1 MHFLQIFW
9 RITLKGTVL
18 YDVRRKLDGL
28 YDATDGVAVLTVDNP
43 PVNPLSDGVRT
54 GLYDALVKAEEDPT
68 VIGVVL
74 TGNGRAFIAGADIS
88 EFGGNVEGVSLNEV
102 FHKLEYC
109 SKPVVAALNGI
120 ALGGGLETALCC
132 NYRLADKNAFV
143 GLPEVNLGLLP
154 GGGGTQRL
162 PRLTGASEALKM
174 MLSGSHVPAKKAL
187 DIGIIDKIVENV
199 VEDSIRFII
208 HLVDM
213 CERMDMKFSEMD
225 HPKVRDK
232 NEKMLEARGDDKVLL
247 EAQAMAAKGRKGQFA
262 PGQIIKCVES
272 AINLDDFDEGLKK
285 EGEYF
290 LECLLHPQREAMIH
304 IFFGERAAS
313 KISDVP
319 KDTKVKDIKKA
330 GIIGSGTMG
339 GGIAMCF
346 ANAGIPVHIIDQDQD
361 NLTRGVSVI
370 EKNYDFMVGRG
381 KLTPEQKDIVF
392 GLVTSSLDYKDVSDC
407 DIVIEAVY
415 ENLDLKHEIF
425 KSLDEHVK
433 EGAILASNTSGLDI
447 DSIAAV
453 TKRPDMVV
461 GTHFFSPANIM
472 RLLEVVR
479 GADTSNETLA
489 TIMAVGKKLKKAAVV
504 ALNAP
509 GFIGN
514 RMLFGYTAQANMLL
528 LEGALPHQ
536 IDQAMESFGLNMGPF
551 RMMDL
556 VGLDLGW
563 RARKLGGKESPLHAK
578 IGDELCEQN
587 RFGQKN
593 GAGYYNYTEGS
604 RAPNAA
610 PENESTYEKISSENG
625 FIRRDISDEE
635 IVDRCILA
643 LINEGADILSEGVA
657 QRAADIDVVYI
668 NGYGFPVWRGGP
680 MHHANTMGLDVVIE
694 KLEKYRE
701 ITGNDV
707 YKPSEML
714 VNLAKNGEKFG
725 DAPQKEDRKEKLG
738 FEMSSVANNF

>member
-1 MHFLQIFW
+1 M
-9 RITLKGTVL
+9 KGTVL
-18 YDVRRKLDGL
+18 YDVKDGI
-28 YDATDGVAVLTVDNP
+28 AILTVDNP

-54 GLYDALVKAEEDPT
+54 GLFESLVKAEEDSS

-88 EFGGNVEGVSLNEV
+88 EFGGNVEGISLNEV
-102 FHKLEYC
+102 FNKLEYC
-109 SKPVVAALNGI
+109 SKPVVAAINGI

-132 NYRLADKNAFV
+132 NYRIADKNAFV

-162 PRLTGASEALKM
+162 PRLVGPSEALKM
-174 MLSGSHVPAKKAL
+174 MLSGGHVPAKKAL
-187 DIGIIDKIVENV
+187 HMGIVDKMSENV
-199 VEDSIRFII
+199 VEDSMAFI
-208 HLVDM
+208 
-213 CERMDMKFSEMD
+213 KEMAD
-225 HPKVRDK
+225 SVENHPKVREK
-232 NEKMLEARGDDKVLL
+232 NEKMIEARGDDKVLV
-247 EAQAMAAKGRKGQFA
+247 EAQALAAKTRKGQFA

-304 IFFGERAAS
+304 MFFGERAAS
-313 KISDVP
+313 KIADVP
-319 KDTKVKDIKKA
+319 KDTKVMDIKKA

-361 NLTRGVSVI
+361 NLSRGISVI

-381 KLTPEQKDIVF
+381 KLTQEQKDLVF
-392 GLVTSSLDYKDVSDC
+392 GLVSSSLDYRDVSDC

-415 ENLDLKHEIF
+415 ENLELKHEIF

-433 EGAILASNTSGLDI
+433 EDAILASNTSGLDI
-447 DSIAAV
+447 DSIASV
-453 TKRPDMVV
+453 TKRPEKVV

-479 GADTSNETLA
+479 GDKTSNETLA
-489 TIMAVGKKLKKAAVV
+489 TIMAIGKKLKKAAVV
-504 ALNAP
+504 SLNAP

-536 IDQAMESFGLNMGPF
+536 IDQALESFGLNMGPF

-587 RFGQKN
+587 RYGQKN
-593 GAGYYNYTEGS
+593 GAGYYNYSEGS
-604 RAPNAA
+604 RAPNPA
-610 PENESTYEKISSENG
+610 PENEPTYEKISEENG
-625 FIRRDISDEE
+625 FTRRDIADEE

-668 NGYGFPVWRGGP
+668 NGYGFPIWRGGP
-680 MHHANTMGLDVVIE
+680 MHHANAMGLDVVIE
-694 KLEKYRE
+694 KLNKYRE
-701 ITGNDV
+701 LTGNDV
-707 YKPSEML
+707 YKPSGML
-714 VNLAKNGEKFG
+714 LKLAENGEKLG
-725 DAPQKEDRKEKLG
+725 QAPQKADRNDKLD

>member
-1 MHFLQIFW
+1 ME
-9 RITLKGTVL
+9 GTVL
-18 YDVRRKLDGL
+18 YEIKENI
-28 YDATDGVAVLTVDNP
+28 AILTVDNP
-43 PVNPLSDGVRT
+43 PVNPLSDGIRT
-54 GLYDALVKAEEDPT
+54 GVYENIIKAQEDDS

-88 EFGGNVEGVSLNEV
+88 EFGSQIEGKTLNEM
-102 FHKLEYC
+102 FEKLEFC
-109 SKPVVAALNGI
+109 TKPVVAAINGL

-132 NYRLADKNAFV
+132 NYRIADSKAIV

-162 PRLTGASEALKM
+162 PRLTGPAEALKM
-174 MLSGSHVPAKKAL
+174 MLSGMHISAKKAL
-187 DIGIIDKIVENV
+187 DMGIIDKISENV
-199 VEDSIRFII
+199 VDDSIEFIKEVSKNTE
-208 HLVDM
+208 H
-213 CERMDMKFSEMD
+213 
-225 HPKVRDK
+225 HPKVRNF
-232 NEKMLEARGDDKVLL
+232 NEKVIDARGNDNILL
-247 EAQAMAAKGRKGQFA
+247 EAQAMAAKTRKGQFA

-272 AINLDDFDEGLKK
+272 AINIDDFDEGLKK

-290 LECLLHPQREAMIH
+290 LECLMHPQREAMIH

-313 KISDVP
+313 KISDLP
-319 KDTKVKDIKKA
+319 KETKIMDIKKA

-339 GGIAMCF
+339 GGISMCF
-346 ANAGIPVHIIDQDQD
+346 ANAGIPVHIIDQDEE
-361 NLTRGVSVI
+361 NIKRGLSVI
-370 EKNYDFMVGRG
+370 EKNYDFMVNRG
-381 KLTPEQKDIVF
+381 KLTAEQKDKVF
-392 GLVTSSLDYKDVSDC
+392 GLISSSLDYKDLSDC

-415 ENLDLKHEIF
+415 ENLELKHKIF

-447 DSIAAV
+447 DSIASV
-453 TKRPDMVV
+453 TKRPELVV

-479 GADTSNETLA
+479 GAQTSDETLA
-489 TIMAVGKKLKKAAVV
+489 TVMAIGKKLKKAAVV
-504 ALNAP
+504 SLNAP

-514 RMLFGYTAQANMLL
+514 RMLFRYTAQANMLL

-536 IDQAMESFGLNMGPF
+536 IDQALESFGLNMGPF

-578 IGDELCEQN
+578 IGDELCEQD
-587 RFGQKN
+587 RYGQKSS
-593 GAGYYNYTEGS
+593 AGYYNYSEGS
-604 RAPNAA
+604 RAPNPA
-610 PENESTYEKISSENG
+610 PENEAIYEKISSENG
-625 FIRRDISDEE
+625 FTRREISDEE
-635 IVDRCILA
+635 IIDRCTLA

-668 NGYGFPVWRGGP
+668 NGYGFPIWRGGP
-680 MHHANTMGLDVVIE
+680 MHHANAIGLDKVLE
-694 KLEKYRE
+694 KLNKYKE
-701 ITGNDV
+701 ITGNDA
-707 YKPSEML
+707 YNPSEL
-714 VNLAKNGEKFG
+714 LIKLAKNGEKLG
-725 DAPQKEDRKEKLG
+725 EAPKKEDRKEKLD

>member
-1 MHFLQIFW
+1 
-9 RITLKGTVL
+9 LKGTVL
-18 YDVRRKLDGL
+18 YEVKGDV
-28 YDATDGVAVLTVDNP
+28 AILTVDNP
-43 PVNPLSDGVRT
+43 PVNPLSDGVRN
-54 GLYDALVKAEEDPT
+54 GLYESLVKAEDDSN
-68 VIGVVL
+68 VKGIVL
-74 TGNGRAFIAGADIS
+74 TGKGRAFIAGADIS
-88 EFGGNVEGVSLNEV
+88 EFGGNVEGKSLNEV
-102 FHKLEYC
+102 FRKLEFC
-109 SKPVVAALNGI
+109 EKPVVAAINGI

-132 NYRLADKNAFV
+132 NYRIADVNAFV

-162 PRLTGASEALKM
+162 PRLTGPGEALKI

-187 DIGIIDKIVENV
+187 NMGIVDQISENI
-199 VEDSIRFII
+199 VEDSIEFVKNIATETSI
-208 HLVDM
+208 
-213 CERMDMKFSEMD
+213 

-232 NEKMLEARGDDKVLL
+232 NEKMLEARGNDNVMV

-262 PGQIIKCVES
+262 PGQIIKCVEA

-290 LECLLHPQREAMIH
+290 LECLMHPQREAMIH

-319 KDTKVKDIKKA
+319 KDTQIMDIKKA

-346 ANAGIPVHIIDQDQD
+346 ANAGIPVHIIDQDEE
-361 NLTRGVSVI
+361 NLKRGISVI
-370 EKNYDFMVGRG
+370 EKNYDFMVNKGR
-381 KLTPEQKDIVF
+381 LTSDQKDSIF
-392 GLVTSSLDYKDVSDC
+392 GLVTSSLDYSDVSDC

-415 ENLDLKHEIF
+415 ENLELKHEIF
-425 KSLDEHVK
+425 KALDQHVK
-433 EGAILASNTSGLDI
+433 PEAILASNTSGLDI
-447 DSIAAV
+447 DSIASV
-453 TKRPDMVV
+453 TSRPDKIV

-479 GADTSNETLA
+479 GDQTSNETLA
-489 TIMAVGKKLKKAAVV
+489 TIMSIGKKLKKAAVV
-504 ALNAP
+504 SLNAP

-536 IDQAMESFGLNMGPF
+536 IDQALESFGLNMGPF

-563 RARKLGGKESPLHAK
+563 RARKLSGKESPLHAK

-587 RFGQKN
+587 RYGQKT
-593 GAGYYNYTEGS
+593 GAGYYNYSEGS
-604 RAPNAA
+604 RAPNPA
-610 PENESTYEKISSENG
+610 PENEATYEKISSENG
-625 FIRRDISDEE
+625 FTRREISDEE

-668 NGYGFPVWRGGP
+668 NGYGFPIWRGGP
-680 MHHANTMGLDVVIE
+680 MHHANALGLDVVIE
-694 KLEKYRE
+694 KLEKYKE
-701 ITGNDV
+701 ITGSDV
-707 YKPSEML
+707 YKPSDML
-714 VNLAKNGEKFG
+714 VKLAKEGLKLGE
-725 DAPQKEDRKEKLG
+725 APSKEERKEKLG

>member
-1 MHFLQIFW
+1 M
-9 RITLKGTVL
+9 KGTVL
-18 YDVRRKLDGL
+18 YDIKDGI
-28 YDATDGVAVLTVDNP
+28 AVLTVDNP
-43 PVNPLSDGVRT
+43 PVNPLSDGVRA
-54 GLYDALVKAEEDPT
+54 GLYDCLVRAEDDSS

-74 TGNGRAFIAGADIS
+74 TGKGRAFIGGADIS
-88 EFGGNVEGVSLNEV
+88 EFGGNGEGITLNEV
-102 FHKLEYC
+102 FDKLESC
-109 SKPVVAALNGI
+109 SKPVVAAINGF

-132 NYRLADKNAFV
+132 NYRIVAENAFV

-162 PRLTGASEALKM
+162 PRLTGPGEALKM
-174 MLSGSHVPAKKAL
+174 MLTGAHVPAKKAL
-187 DIGIIDKIVENV
+187 NIGIVDEISENV
-199 VEDSIRFII
+199 VEDSISFIK
-208 HLVDM
+208 
-213 CERMDMKFSEMD
+213 EKAESTKN
-225 HPKVRDK
+225 HPKVRDM
-232 NEKMLEARGDDKVLL
+232 NEKVIEARGDEKVLL

-313 KISDVP
+313 KIADVP
-319 KDTKVKDIKKA
+319 KDTKTKDIKKA

-346 ANAGIPVHIIDQDQD
+346 ANAGIPVHIIDQDED
-361 NLTRGVSVI
+361 NLKRGISVI

-381 KLTPEQKDIVF
+381 KLTAEQKDMVF
-392 GLVTSSLDYKDVSDC
+392 GLVTSSLDYKDLSDC

-415 ENLDLKHEIF
+415 ENLELKHEIF

-433 EGAILASNTSGLDI
+433 DDAILASNTSGLDI
-447 DSIAAV
+447 DSIASV
-453 TKRPDMVV
+453 TKRPELVV

-479 GADTSNETLA
+479 GEQTSNETLA
-489 TIMAVGKKLKKAAVV
+489 TIMAIGKKLKKAAVV
-504 ALNAP
+504 SLNAP

-514 RMLFGYTAQANMLL
+514 RMLFRYTAQANMLL

-536 IDQAMESFGLNMGPF
+536 VDQALESFGLNMGPF

-587 RFGQKN
+587 RFGQKSS
-593 GAGYYNYTEGS
+593 AGYYNYSEGS
-604 RAPNAA
+604 RAPNPA
-610 PENESTYEKISSENG
+610 PENEATYEKISSENG
-625 FIRRDISDEE
+625 FTRRDISDEE

-668 NGYGFPVWRGGP
+668 NGYGFPIWRGGP
-680 MHHANTMGLDVVIE
+680 MHHANAMGLDVVIE
-694 KLEKYRE
+694 KLEKYKE
-701 ITGNDV
+701 ITGNDA
-707 YKPSEML
+707 YQPSDML
-714 VNLAKNGEKFG
+714 INLAKNGQKLAE
-725 DAPQKEDRKEKLG
+725 APQKDERKDKLG

>member
-1 MHFLQIFW
+1 M
-9 RITLKGTVL
+9 KGTVL
-18 YDVRRKLDGL
+18 YEIIDN
-28 YDATDGVAVLTVDNP
+28 VAVLTVDNP

-54 GLYDALVKAEEDPT
+54 GLHDSLLKAESDES
-68 VIGVVL
+68 VVGVVV
-74 TGNGRAFIAGADIS
+74 TGKGRAFIAGADIS

-102 FHKLEYC
+102 FSKLEHC
-109 SKPVVAALNGI
+109 SKPVVAAINGI

-132 NYRLADKNAFV
+132 NYRIASNTAFV

-162 PRLTGASEALKM
+162 PRLAGPSEALKM

-187 DIGIIDKIVENV
+187 DMGIIDDISDNV
-199 VEDSIRFII
+199 VKDSI
-208 HLVDM
+208 
-213 CERMDMKFSEMD
+213 KFVIEKSKTTEN
-225 HPKVRDK
+225 HPKVRDF
-232 NEKMLEARGDDKVLL
+232 NDKMIEARGNDKVLL

-262 PGQIIKCVES
+262 PGQIIKCVEA

-285 EGEYF
+285 EGELF

-319 KDTKVKDIKKA
+319 KDTPVKEIKKA

-346 ANAGIPVHIIDQDQD
+346 ANAGIPVHVIDQDEE
-361 NLTRGVSVI
+361 NLKRGISVI
-370 EKNYDFMVGRG
+370 EKNYEFMVKKGR
-381 KLTPEQKDIVF
+381 LTPDQKDNVF
-392 GLVTSSLDYKDVSDC
+392 GLVSSGLDYEGVADC

-415 ENLDLKHEIF
+415 ENLELKHEIF
-425 KSLDEHVK
+425 KALDEQVK
-433 EGAILASNTSGLDI
+433 PDAILASNTSGLDI
-447 DSIAAV
+447 DSIASV
-453 TKRPDMVV
+453 TKRPGLVV

-479 GADTSNETLA
+479 GEETSNETLA
-489 TIMAVGKKLKKAAVV
+489 SVMAIGKKLKKAAVV
-504 ALNAP
+504 SLNAP

-528 LEGALPHQ
+528 LEGALPNQ
-536 IDQAMESFGLNMGPF
+536 IDQALESFGLNMGPF

-563 RARKLGGKESPLHAK
+563 RARKLSGKESPLHAK

-593 GAGYYNYTEGS
+593 GKGYYNYSEGS

-610 PENESTYEKISSENG
+610 PENEALYEKISQENG
-625 FIRRDISDEE
+625 FTRRDISDEE

-657 QRAADIDVVYI
+657 QRAVDIDVVYI
-668 NGYGFPVWRGGP
+668 NGYGFPIWRGGP
-680 MHHANTMGLDVVIE
+680 MHHANAMGLDVVVE
-694 KLEKYRE
+694 KLKKYQE
-701 ITGNDV
+701 LTKNDV
-707 YKPSEML
+707 YKPSDML
-714 VNLAKNGEKFG
+714 VKLAETSQRLG
-725 DAPQKEDRKEKLG
+725 DAPEKDHRKEKLG

>member
-1 MHFLQIFW
+1 M
-9 RITLKGTVL
+9 KGTVL
-18 YDVRRKLDGL
+18 YEVKDN
-28 YDATDGVAVLTVDNP
+28 VALLTVDNP

-54 GLYDALVKAEEDPT
+54 GLYESLTKAEEDDS
-68 VIGVVL
+68 VLGVVL

-102 FHKLEYC
+102 FQKLEHC
-109 SKPVVAALNGI
+109 SKPVVAAINGI

-132 NYRLADKNAFV
+132 NYRIADKNAFV

-162 PRLTGASEALKM
+162 PRLAGPSEALKM
-174 MLSGSHVPAKKAL
+174 MLTGAHVPAKKAL
-187 DIGIIDKIVENV
+187 DMGIVDGISKDV
-199 VEDSIRFII
+199 VNESIEFIKNKAGSN
-208 HLVDM
+208 
-213 CERMDMKFSEMD
+213 EE
-225 HPKVRDK
+225 HPKVRDL
-232 NEKMLEARGDDKVLL
+232 NSKMIEARGDDKVFL
-247 EAQAMAAKGRKGQFA
+247 EAQAMASKGRKGQFA
-262 PGQIIKCVES
+262 PGQIIKCVEA
-272 AINLDDFDEGLKK
+272 AINIDDFDEGLKK

-290 LECLLHPQREAMIH
+290 LECLMHPQREAMIH

-319 KDTKVKDIKKA
+319 KDTKVMDIKKA

-346 ANAGIPVHIIDQDQD
+346 ANAGIPVHIIDQDEE
-361 NLTRGVSVI
+361 NLKRGVSVI
-370 EKNYDFMVGRG
+370 EKNYDFMVNKGR
-381 KLTPEQKDIVF
+381 LSPEQKDGVF
-392 GLVTSSLDYKDVSDC
+392 GLVSSSLDYKDVSDC

-415 ENLDLKHEIF
+415 ENLELKHEIF
-425 KSLDEHVK
+425 KSLDTHVK

-447 DSIAAV
+447 DSIASV
-453 TKRPDMVV
+453 TSRPELVV

-479 GADTSNETLA
+479 GEQTSDETLA
-489 TIMAVGKKLKKAAVV
+489 TIMAIGKRLKKAAVV
-504 ALNAP
+504 SLNAP

-536 IDQAMESFGLNMGPF
+536 IDQALESFGLNMGPF

-563 RARKLGGKESPLHAK
+563 RARKLSGKESPLHAK
-578 IGDELCEQN
+578 IGDELCEQD
-587 RFGQKN
+587 RYGQKS
-593 GAGYYNYTEGS
+593 GAGYYNYSEGS
-604 RAPNAA
+604 RAPNPA
-610 PENESTYEKISSENG
+610 PENEAVYEKISSENG
-625 FIRRDISDEE
+625 FTRRDISDEE
-635 IVDRCILA
+635 IVERCILA

-668 NGYGFPVWRGGP
+668 NGYGFPIWRGGP
-680 MHHANTMGLDVVIE
+680 MHHANVMGLDKVIE

-714 VNLAKNGEKFG
+714 VNLAKDGGKLGE
-725 DAPQKEDRKEKLG
+725 APQKGDRKEKLG

>member
-1 MHFLQIFW
+1 M
-9 RITLKGTVL
+9 KGTVL
-18 YDVRRKLDGL
+18 YEIIDN
-28 YDATDGVAVLTVDNP
+28 VAVLTVDNP

-54 GLYDALVKAEEDPT
+54 GLHDNLLKAESDES
-68 VIGVVL
+68 VVGVVV
-74 TGNGRAFIAGADIS
+74 TGKGRAFIAGADIS

-102 FHKLEYC
+102 FSKLEHC
-109 SKPVVAALNGI
+109 SKPVVAAINGI

-132 NYRLADKNAFV
+132 NYRIASNTAFV

-162 PRLTGASEALKM
+162 PRLAGPSEALKM

-187 DIGIIDKIVENV
+187 DMGIIDDISDNV
-199 VEDSIRFII
+199 VEDSI
-208 HLVDM
+208 
-213 CERMDMKFSEMD
+213 KFAIEKSKTTEN
-225 HPKVRDK
+225 HPKVRDF
-232 NEKMLEARGDDKVLL
+232 NDKMIEARGNDKVLL

-262 PGQIIKCVES
+262 PGQIIKCVEA

-285 EGEYF
+285 EGELF

-319 KDTKVKDIKKA
+319 KDTPVKEIKKA

-346 ANAGIPVHIIDQDQD
+346 ANAGIPVHVIDQDEE
-361 NLTRGVSVI
+361 NLKRGISVI
-370 EKNYDFMVGRG
+370 EKNYEFMVKKGR
-381 KLTPEQKDIVF
+381 LTAEQKDNVF
-392 GLVTSSLDYKDVSDC
+392 GLVSSGLDYEGVADC

-415 ENLDLKHEIF
+415 ENLELKHEIF
-425 KSLDEHVK
+425 KALDEQVK
-433 EGAILASNTSGLDI
+433 PDAILASNTSGLDI
-447 DSIAAV
+447 DSIASV
-453 TKRPDMVV
+453 TKRPGLVV

-479 GADTSNETLA
+479 GEKTSNETLA
-489 TIMAVGKKLKKAAVV
+489 SVMAIGKKLKKAAVV
-504 ALNAP
+504 SLNAP

-528 LEGALPHQ
+528 LEGALPNQ
-536 IDQAMESFGLNMGPF
+536 IDQALETFGLNMGPF

-563 RARKLGGKESPLHAK
+563 RARKLSGKESPLHAK

-593 GAGYYNYTEGS
+593 GKGYYNYSEGS

-610 PENESTYEKISSENG
+610 PENEGLYEKISQENG
-625 FIRRDISDEE
+625 FTRRDISDEE

-657 QRAADIDVVYI
+657 QRAVDIDVVYI
-668 NGYGFPVWRGGP
+668 NGYGFPIWRGGP
-680 MHHANTMGLDVVIE
+680 MHHANAMGLDVVVE
-694 KLEKYRE
+694 KLKKYQE
-701 ITGNDV
+701 LTKNDV
-707 YKPSEML
+707 YKPSDML
-714 VNLAKNGEKFG
+714 VKLAETSQRLG
-725 DAPQKEDRKEKLG
+725 DAPEKDERKEKLG

>member
-1 MHFLQIFW
+1 M
-9 RITLKGTVL
+9 RGTVL
-18 YDVRRKLDGL
+18 YEVRDDV
-28 YDATDGVAVLTVDNP
+28 AILTVDNP
-43 PVNPLSDGVRT
+43 PVNPLSDGVRN
-54 GLYDALVKAEEDPT
+54 GLYESLVKAEEDSN
-68 VIGVVL
+68 VKGIVL

-88 EFGGNVEGVSLNEV
+88 EFGGNVEGKSLNEV
-102 FHKLEYC
+102 FRKLEFC
-109 SKPVVAALNGI
+109 EKPVVAAINGI

-132 NYRLADKNAFV
+132 NYRIADVNAFV

-162 PRLTGASEALKM
+162 PRLTGPSEALKM

-187 DIGIIDKIVENV
+187 NMGIVDQISENI
-199 VEDSIRFII
+199 VEDSIEFVKNIA
-208 HLVDM
+208 
-213 CERMDMKFSEMD
+213 SETD
-225 HPKVRDK
+225 THPKVRDK
-232 NEKMLEARGDDKVLL
+232 NEKMLEARGNDNVLI

-262 PGQIIKCVES
+262 PGQIIKCVEA

-290 LECLLHPQREAMIH
+290 LECLMHPQREAMIH

-319 KDTKVKDIKKA
+319 KDTKIMDIKKA

-346 ANAGIPVHIIDQDQD
+346 ANAGIPVHIIDQDEE
-361 NLTRGVSVI
+361 NLKRGISVI
-370 EKNYDFMVGRG
+370 EKNYDFMVNKGR
-381 KLTPEQKDIVF
+381 LTSDQKDAIF
-392 GLVTSSLDYKDVSDC
+392 GLVTSSLDYSDVSDC
-407 DIVIEAVY
+407 DIVVEAVY

-425 KSLDEHVK
+425 KALDQHVK
-433 EGAILASNTSGLDI
+433 PEAILASNTSGLDI
-447 DSIAAV
+447 DSIASV
-453 TKRPDMVV
+453 TTRPDKIV

-479 GADTSNETLA
+479 GEQTSNETLA
-489 TIMAVGKKLKKAAVV
+489 TIMAIGKKLKKAAVV
-504 ALNAP
+504 SLNAP

-536 IDQAMESFGLNMGPF
+536 IDQALESFGLNMGPF

-563 RARKLGGKESPLHAK
+563 RARKLSGKESPLHAK

-587 RFGQKN
+587 RFGQKSA
-593 GAGYYNYTEGS
+593 AGYYNYSEGS
-604 RAPNAA
+604 RAPNPA
-610 PENESTYEKISSENG
+610 PENEATYEKISSENG
-625 FIRRDISDEE
+625 FTRRDITDEE

-668 NGYGFPVWRGGP
+668 NGYGFPIWRGGP
-680 MHHANTMGLDVVIE
+680 MHHANALGLDVVIE
-694 KLEKYRE
+694 KLEKYKE
-701 ITGNDV
+701 ITGSDV

-714 VNLAKNGEKFG
+714 VKLAKEGLKLGE
-725 DAPQKEDRKEKLG
+725 APSKEERKEKLG

>member
-1 MHFLQIFW
+1 M
-9 RITLKGTVL
+9 KGTVL
-18 YDVRRKLDGL
+18 YDVKDGI
-28 YDATDGVAVLTVDNP
+28 AILTVDNP

-54 GLYDALVKAEEDPT
+54 GLFESLVKAEEDSS
-68 VIGVVL
+68 VSGVVL

-102 FHKLEYC
+102 FNKLEYC
-109 SKPVVAALNGI
+109 TKPVVAAINGI

-132 NYRLADKNAFV
+132 NYRIADKNAFV

-162 PRLTGASEALKM
+162 PRLVGPGEALKM
-174 MLSGSHVPAKKAL
+174 MLSGGHVPATKAL
-187 DIGIIDKIVENV
+187 HMGIVDKISENV
-199 VEDSIRFII
+199 VEDAMAFVKEVSKS
-208 HLVDM
+208 V
-213 CERMDMKFSEMD
+213 EN

-232 NEKMLEARGDDKVLL
+232 NEKMIEARGDDKVML
-247 EAQAMAAKGRKGQFA
+247 EAQALAAKTRKGQFA

-319 KDTKVKDIKKA
+319 KDTKVMDIKKA

-361 NLTRGVSVI
+361 NLARGISVI

-381 KLTPEQKDIVF
+381 KLTQDQKDAVF
-392 GLVTSSLDYKDVSDC
+392 GLVSSSLDYKDVSDC

-415 ENLDLKHEIF
+415 ENLELKHEIF

-433 EGAILASNTSGLDI
+433 GDAILASNTSGLDI
-447 DSIAAV
+447 DSIASV
-453 TKRPDMVV
+453 TKRPEKVV

-479 GADTSNETLA
+479 GDKTSNETLA
-489 TIMAVGKKLKKAAVV
+489 TIMAIGKKLKKAAVV
-504 ALNAP
+504 SLNAP

-536 IDQAMESFGLNMGPF
+536 IDQALESFGLNMGPF

-587 RFGQKN
+587 RYGQKN
-593 GAGYYNYTEGS
+593 GAGYYNYSEGS
-604 RAPNAA
+604 RAPNPA
-610 PENESTYEKISSENG
+610 PENEATYEKISAENG
-625 FIRRDISDEE
+625 FTRRDISDEE

-668 NGYGFPVWRGGP
+668 NGYGFPIWRGGP
-680 MHHANTMGLDVVIE
+680 MHHANSMGLDVVIE
-694 KLEKYRE
+694 KLNKYRE

-714 VNLAKNGEKFG
+714 LKLAESGERLG
-725 DAPQKEDRKEKLG
+725 EAPAKEDRKEKLD

>member
-1 MHFLQIFW
+1 M
-9 RITLKGTVL
+9 KGTVL
-18 YDVRRKLDGL
+18 YDVKDGI
-28 YDATDGVAVLTVDNP
+28 AILTVDNP

-54 GLYDALVKAEEDPT
+54 GLFESLVKAEEDSS
-68 VIGVVL
+68 VSGVVL

-102 FHKLEYC
+102 FNKLEYC
-109 SKPVVAALNGI
+109 TKPVVAAINGI

-132 NYRLADKNAFV
+132 NYRIADKNAFV

-162 PRLTGASEALKM
+162 PRLVGPGEALKM
-174 MLSGSHVPAKKAL
+174 MLSGGHVPATKAL
-187 DIGIIDKIVENV
+187 HMGIVDKISENV
-199 VEDSIRFII
+199 VEDAMAF
-208 HLVDM
+208 VK
-213 CERMDMKFSEMD
+213 EVSESVEN

-232 NEKMLEARGDDKVLL
+232 NEKMIEARGDDKVML
-247 EAQAMAAKGRKGQFA
+247 EAQALAAKTRKGQFA

-304 IFFGERAAS
+304 MFFGERAAS

-319 KDTKVKDIKKA
+319 KDTKVMDIKKA

-361 NLTRGVSVI
+361 NLARGISVI

-381 KLTPEQKDIVF
+381 KLTQDQKDAVF
-392 GLVTSSLDYKDVSDC
+392 GLVSSSLDYKDVSDC

-415 ENLDLKHEIF
+415 ENLELKHEIF

-433 EGAILASNTSGLDI
+433 SDAILASNTSGLDI
-447 DSIAAV
+447 DSIASV
-453 TKRPDMVV
+453 TKRPEKVV

-479 GADTSNETLA
+479 GDQTSNETLA
-489 TIMAVGKKLKKAAVV
+489 TIMAIGKKLKKAAVV
-504 ALNAP
+504 SLNAP

-536 IDQAMESFGLNMGPF
+536 IDQALESFGLNMGPF

-587 RFGQKN
+587 RYGQKN
-593 GAGYYNYTEGS
+593 GAGYYNYFEGS
-604 RAPNAA
+604 RAPNPA
-610 PENESTYEKISSENG
+610 PENEATYEKISAENG
-625 FIRRDISDEE
+625 FTRRDISDEE

-668 NGYGFPVWRGGP
+668 NGYGFPIWRGGP
-680 MHHANTMGLDVVIE
+680 MHHANAMGLDVVIE
-694 KLEKYRE
+694 KLNKYRE

-714 VNLAKNGEKFG
+714 LKLAESGERLG
-725 DAPQKEDRKEKLG
+725 EAPAKEDRKEKLD

>member
-1 MHFLQIFW
+1 M
-9 RITLKGTVL
+9 KGTVL
-18 YDVRRKLDGL
+18 YEIKENI
-28 YDATDGVAVLTVDNP
+28 AILTVDNP
-43 PVNPLSDGVRT
+43 PVNPLSDGIRT
-54 GLYDALVKAEEDPT
+54 GVYENIIKAQEDDS

-88 EFGGNVEGVSLNEV
+88 EFGGQIEGKTLNEM
-102 FHKLEYC
+102 FEKLEFC
-109 SKPVVAALNGI
+109 TKPVVAAINGL

-132 NYRLADKNAFV
+132 NYRIADSQAIV

-162 PRLTGASEALKM
+162 PRLAGPAEALKM
-174 MLSGSHVPAKKAL
+174 MLSGMHISAKKAL
-187 DIGIIDKIVENV
+187 DMGIIDKISENV
-199 VEDSIRFII
+199 VDDSIEFIKEVSKNTE
-208 HLVDM
+208 H
-213 CERMDMKFSEMD
+213 
-225 HPKVRDK
+225 HPKVRDF
-232 NEKMLEARGDDKVLL
+232 NEKVIDARGSDNILL
-247 EAQAMAAKGRKGQFA
+247 EAQAMAAKTRKGQFA

-272 AINLDDFDEGLKK
+272 AINIDDFDEGLKK

-290 LECLLHPQREAMIH
+290 LECLMHPQREAMIH

-313 KISDVP
+313 KISDLP
-319 KDTKVKDIKKA
+319 KETKIMDIKKA

-339 GGIAMCF
+339 GGISMCF
-346 ANAGIPVHIIDQDQD
+346 ANAGIPVHIIDQDEE
-361 NLTRGVSVI
+361 NIKRGLSVI
-370 EKNYDFMVGRG
+370 EKNYDFMVNRG
-381 KLTPEQKDIVF
+381 KLTAEQKDKVF
-392 GLVTSSLDYKDVSDC
+392 GLISSSLDYKDLSDC

-415 ENLDLKHEIF
+415 ENLELKHKIF

-447 DSIAAV
+447 DSIASV
-453 TKRPDMVV
+453 TNRPELVV

-479 GADTSNETLA
+479 GAQTSDETLA
-489 TIMAVGKKLKKAAVV
+489 TVMAIGKKLKKAAVV
-504 ALNAP
+504 SLNAP

-514 RMLFGYTAQANMLL
+514 RMLFRYTAQANMLL

-536 IDQAMESFGLNMGPF
+536 IDQALESFGLNMGPF

-578 IGDELCEQN
+578 IGDELCEQD
-587 RFGQKN
+587 RYGQKSS
-593 GAGYYNYTEGS
+593 AGYYNYSEGS
-604 RAPNAA
+604 RAPNPA
-610 PENESTYEKISSENG
+610 PENESIYEKISSENG
-625 FIRRDISDEE
+625 FTRREISDEE
-635 IVDRCILA
+635 IIDRCTLA

-668 NGYGFPVWRGGP
+668 NGYGFPIWRGGP
-680 MHHANTMGLDVVIE
+680 MHHANAIGLDKVLE
-694 KLEKYRE
+694 KLNKYKE
-701 ITGNDV
+701 ITGNDA
-707 YKPSEML
+707 YNPSEL
-714 VNLAKNGEKFG
+714 LIKLAKSGEKLG
-725 DAPQKEDRKEKLG
+725 EAPKKEDRKEKLD

>member
-1 MHFLQIFW
+1 M
-9 RITLKGTVL
+9 KGTVL
-18 YDVRRKLDGL
+18 YEVKDN
-28 YDATDGVAVLTVDNP
+28 VALLTVDNP

-54 GLYDALVKAEEDPT
+54 GLYESLTKAEEDDS
-68 VIGVVL
+68 VVGVVL

-102 FHKLEYC
+102 FQKLEHC
-109 SKPVVAALNGI
+109 SKPVVAAINGI

-132 NYRLADKNAFV
+132 NYRIADKNAFV

-162 PRLTGASEALKM
+162 PRLAGPSEALKM
-174 MLSGSHVPAKKAL
+174 MLTGAHVPAKKAL
-187 DIGIIDKIVENV
+187 DMGIVDGISEDV
-199 VEDSIRFII
+199 VNESIEFIKNKADSN
-208 HLVDM
+208 
-213 CERMDMKFSEMD
+213 EE
-225 HPKVRDK
+225 HPKVRDL
-232 NEKMLEARGDDKVLL
+232 NSKMIEARGDDKVLL
-247 EAQAMAAKGRKGQFA
+247 EAQAMASKGRKGQFA
-262 PGQIIKCVES
+262 PGQIIKCVEA
-272 AINLDDFDEGLKK
+272 AINIDDFDEGLKK

-290 LECLLHPQREAMIH
+290 LECLMHPQREAMIH

-319 KDTKVKDIKKA
+319 KETKVMDIKKA

-346 ANAGIPVHIIDQDQD
+346 ANAGIPVHIIDQDEE
-361 NLTRGVSVI
+361 NLKRGVSVI
-370 EKNYDFMVGRG
+370 EKNYDFMVNKGR
-381 KLTPEQKDIVF
+381 LSPEQKDAVF
-392 GLVTSSLDYKDVSDC
+392 GLVSSSLDYKDVSDC

-415 ENLDLKHEIF
+415 ENLELKHEIF
-425 KSLDEHVK
+425 KSLDAHVK

-447 DSIAAV
+447 DSIASV
-453 TKRPDMVV
+453 TNRPELVV

-479 GADTSNETLA
+479 GEQTSNETLA
-489 TIMAVGKKLKKAAVV
+489 TIMAIGKRLKKAAVV
-504 ALNAP
+504 SLNAP

-536 IDQAMESFGLNMGPF
+536 IDQALESFGLNMGPF

-563 RARKLGGKESPLHAK
+563 RARKLSGKESPLHAK
-578 IGDELCEQN
+578 IGDELCEQD
-587 RFGQKN
+587 RYGQKS
-593 GAGYYNYTEGS
+593 GAGYYNYSEGS
-604 RAPNAA
+604 RAPNPA
-610 PENESTYEKISSENG
+610 PENEAVYEKISSENG
-625 FIRRDISDEE
+625 FTRRDISDEE
-635 IVDRCILA
+635 IVERCILA

-668 NGYGFPVWRGGP
+668 NGYGFPIWRGGP
-680 MHHANTMGLDVVIE
+680 MHHANAMGLDKVIE

-714 VNLAKNGEKFG
+714 VNLAKDGGKLGE
-725 DAPQKEDRKEKLG
+725 APQKGDRKEKLG

>member
-1 MHFLQIFW
+1 MYNAFFNYFW
-9 RITLKGTVL
+9 RNILKGTVL
-18 YDVRRKLDGL
+18 YEVKDN
-28 YDATDGVAVLTVDNP
+28 VALLTVDNP

-54 GLYDALVKAEEDPT
+54 GLYESLTKAEEDDS
-68 VIGVVL
+68 VLGVVL

-102 FHKLEYC
+102 FQKLEHC
-109 SKPVVAALNGI
+109 SKPVVAAINGI

-132 NYRLADKNAFV
+132 NYRIADKNAFV

-162 PRLTGASEALKM
+162 PRLAGPSEALKM
-174 MLSGSHVPAKKAL
+174 MLTGAHVPAKKAL
-187 DIGIIDKIVENV
+187 DMGIVDGISEDV
-199 VEDSIRFII
+199 VNESIEFIKNKADSN
-208 HLVDM
+208 
-213 CERMDMKFSEMD
+213 EE
-225 HPKVRDK
+225 HPKVRDL
-232 NEKMLEARGDDKVLL
+232 NSKMIEARGDDKVLL
-247 EAQAMAAKGRKGQFA
+247 EAQAIASKGRKGQFA
-262 PGQIIKCVES
+262 PGQIIKCVEA
-272 AINLDDFDEGLKK
+272 AINVDDFDEGLKK

-290 LECLLHPQREAMIH
+290 LECLMHPQREAMIH

-319 KDTKVKDIKKA
+319 KETKVMDIKKA

-346 ANAGIPVHIIDQDQD
+346 ANAGIPVHIIDQDEE
-361 NLTRGVSVI
+361 NLKRGVSVI
-370 EKNYDFMVGRG
+370 EKNYDFMVNKGR
-381 KLTPEQKDIVF
+381 LSPEQKDAVF
-392 GLVTSSLDYKDVSDC
+392 GLVSSSLDYKDVSDC

-415 ENLDLKHEIF
+415 ENLELKHEIF
-425 KSLDEHVK
+425 KSLDAHVK

-447 DSIAAV
+447 DSIASV
-453 TKRPDMVV
+453 TSRPELVV

-479 GADTSNETLA
+479 GEQTSDETLA
-489 TIMAVGKKLKKAAVV
+489 TIMAIGKRLKKAAVV
-504 ALNAP
+504 SLNAP

-536 IDQAMESFGLNMGPF
+536 IDQALESFGLNMGPF

-563 RARKLGGKESPLHAK
+563 RARKLSGKESPLHAK
-578 IGDELCEQN
+578 IGDELCEQD
-587 RFGQKN
+587 RYGQKS
-593 GAGYYNYTEGS
+593 GAGYYNYSEGS
-604 RAPNAA
+604 RAPNPA
-610 PENESTYEKISSENG
+610 PENEAVYEKISSENG
-625 FIRRDISDEE
+625 FTRRDISDEE
-635 IVDRCILA
+635 IVERCILA

-668 NGYGFPVWRGGP
+668 NGYGFPIWRGGP
-680 MHHANTMGLDVVIE
+680 MHHANAMGLDKVIE

-714 VNLAKNGEKFG
+714 VNLAKDGGKLGE
-725 DAPQKEDRKEKLG
+725 APQKGDRKEKLG

>member
-1 MHFLQIFW
+1 M
-9 RITLKGTVL
+9 KGTVL
-18 YDVRRKLDGL
+18 YEVKDN
-28 YDATDGVAVLTVDNP
+28 VALLTVDNP

-54 GLYDALVKAEEDPT
+54 GLYESLTKAEEDDS
-68 VIGVVL
+68 VVGVVL

-102 FHKLEYC
+102 FQKLEHC
-109 SKPVVAALNGI
+109 SKPVVAAINGI

-132 NYRLADKNAFV
+132 NYRIADKNAFV

-162 PRLTGASEALKM
+162 PRLAGPSEALKM
-174 MLSGSHVPAKKAL
+174 MLTGAHVPAKKAL
-187 DIGIIDKIVENV
+187 DMGIVDGISEDV
-199 VEDSIRFII
+199 VNESIEFIKNKADSN
-208 HLVDM
+208 
-213 CERMDMKFSEMD
+213 EE
-225 HPKVRDK
+225 HPKVRDL
-232 NEKMLEARGDDKVLL
+232 NSKMIEARGDDKVLL
-247 EAQAMAAKGRKGQFA
+247 EAQAMASKGRKGQFA
-262 PGQIIKCVES
+262 PGQIIKCVEA
-272 AINLDDFDEGLKK
+272 AINIDDFDEGLKK

-290 LECLLHPQREAMIH
+290 LECLMHPQREAMIH

-319 KDTKVKDIKKA
+319 KETKVMDIKKA

-346 ANAGIPVHIIDQDQD
+346 ANAGIPVHIIDQDEE
-361 NLTRGVSVI
+361 NLKRGVSVI
-370 EKNYDFMVGRG
+370 EKNYDFMVNKGR
-381 KLTPEQKDIVF
+381 LSTEQKDAVF
-392 GLVTSSLDYKDVSDC
+392 GLVSSSLDYKDVSDC

-415 ENLDLKHEIF
+415 ENLELKHEIF
-425 KSLDEHVK
+425 KSLDTHVK

-447 DSIAAV
+447 DSIASV
-453 TKRPDMVV
+453 TSRPELVV

-479 GADTSNETLA
+479 GEQTSDETLA
-489 TIMAVGKKLKKAAVV
+489 TIMAIGKRLKKAAVV
-504 ALNAP
+504 SLNAP

-536 IDQAMESFGLNMGPF
+536 IDQALESFGLNMGPF

-563 RARKLGGKESPLHAK
+563 RARKLSGKESPLHAK
-578 IGDELCEQN
+578 IGDELCEQD
-587 RFGQKN
+587 RYGQKS
-593 GAGYYNYTEGS
+593 GAGYYNYSEGS
-604 RAPNAA
+604 RAPNPA
-610 PENESTYEKISSENG
+610 PENEAVYEKISSENG
-625 FIRRDISDEE
+625 FTRRDISDEE
-635 IVDRCILA
+635 IVERCILA

-668 NGYGFPVWRGGP
+668 NGYGFPIWRGGP
-680 MHHANTMGLDVVIE
+680 MHHANAMGLDKVIE

-714 VNLAKNGEKFG
+714 VNLAKDGGKLGE
-725 DAPQKEDRKEKLG
+725 APQKGDRKEKLG

>member
-1 MHFLQIFW
+1 M
-9 RITLKGTVL
+9 KGTVI
-18 YDVRRKLDGL
+18 YEVK
-28 YDATDGVAVLTVDNP
+28 DGVALLTVDNP

-54 GLYDALVKAEEDPT
+54 GLHDSLIKAEEDDS
-68 VIGVVL
+68 VVGVVL

-102 FHKLEYC
+102 FQKLEHC
-109 SKPVVAALNGI
+109 SKPVVAAINGI

-132 NYRLADKNAFV
+132 NYRIADKNAFV

-162 PRLTGASEALKM
+162 PRLAGPSEALKM
-174 MLSGSHVPAKKAL
+174 MLTGTHVPAKKAL
-187 DIGIIDKIVENV
+187 DMGIIDGISEDVVAESIEFVKEKANSSEN
-199 VEDSIRFII
+199 
-208 HLVDM
+208 
-213 CERMDMKFSEMD
+213 
-225 HPKVRDK
+225 HPKVRDL
-232 NEKMLEARGDDKVLL
+232 NSKMIEARGDDKVLL
-247 EAQAMAAKGRKGQFA
+247 EAQAMASKGRKGQFA
-262 PGQIIKCVES
+262 PGQIIKCVEA
-272 AINLDDFDEGLKK
+272 AINIDDFDEGLKK

-290 LECLLHPQREAMIH
+290 LECLMHPQREAMIH

-319 KDTKVKDIKKA
+319 RDTKVMDIKKA

-346 ANAGIPVHIIDQDQD
+346 ANAGIPVHIIDQDEE
-361 NLTRGVSVI
+361 NLKRGVSVI
-370 EKNYDFMVGRG
+370 EKNYDFMVNKGR
-381 KLTPEQKDIVF
+381 LSPEQKDAVF
-392 GLVTSSLDYKDVSDC
+392 GLVSSSLDYKDVADC

-415 ENLDLKHEIF
+415 ENLELKHEIF

-433 EGAILASNTSGLDI
+433 DGAILASNTSGLDI
-447 DSIAAV
+447 DSIASV
-453 TKRPDMVV
+453 TKRPELVV

-479 GADTSNETLA
+479 GEQTSDETLA

-504 ALNAP
+504 SLNAP

-536 IDQAMESFGLNMGPF
+536 IDQALESFGLNMGPF

-578 IGDELCEQN
+578 IGDELCEQD
-587 RFGQKN
+587 RYGQKS
-593 GAGYYNYTEGS
+593 GAGYYNYSEGS
-604 RAPNAA
+604 RAPNPA
-610 PENESTYEKISSENG
+610 PENEATYEKISAENG
-625 FIRRDISDEE
+625 FTRRDISDEE

-668 NGYGFPVWRGGP
+668 NGYGFPIWRGGP
-680 MHHANTMGLDVVIE
+680 MHHANAMGLDTVIE

-714 VNLAKNGEKFG
+714 VKLAQEGGRLGE
-725 DAPQKEDRKEKLG
+725 APQKEDRKEKLG

>member
-1 MHFLQIFW
+1 M
-9 RITLKGTVL
+9 KGTVL
-18 YDVRRKLDGL
+18 YDIKDGI
-28 YDATDGVAVLTVDNP
+28 AILTVDNP
-43 PVNPLSDGVRT
+43 PVNPLSDGVRA
-54 GLYDALVKAEEDPT
+54 GLYECLVKAEEDSS
-68 VIGVVL
+68 VKGLVL
-74 TGNGRAFIAGADIS
+74 TGKGRAFIGGADIS
-88 EFGGNVEGVSLNEV
+88 EFGGNGEGITLNDV
-102 FHKLEYC
+102 FNKLESC
-109 SKPVVAALNGI
+109 SKPVVAAINGF

-132 NYRLADKNAFV
+132 NYRIADKNAFV

-162 PRLTGASEALKM
+162 PRLAGPSEALKM
-174 MLSGSHVPAKKAL
+174 MLTGSHIPAKKAL
-187 DIGIIDKIVENV
+187 NIGIVDKISENV
-199 VEDSIRFII
+199 VEASISF
-208 HLVDM
+208 VT
-213 CERMDMKFSEMD
+213 EKAENGEN
-225 HPKVRDK
+225 HPKVRDM
-232 NEKMLEARGDDKVLL
+232 NEKVIEARGDDKVLL

-313 KISDVP
+313 KIADVP
-319 KDTKVKDIKKA
+319 KDTQIKDIKKA

-346 ANAGIPVHIIDQDQD
+346 ANAGIPVHIIDQDED
-361 NLTRGVSVI
+361 NLKRGMSVI

-381 KLTPEQKDIVF
+381 KLTSDQKDMVF
-392 GLVTSSLDYKDVSDC
+392 GLVTSSLEYKDLSDC

-415 ENLDLKHEIF
+415 ENLELKHEIF

-433 EGAILASNTSGLDI
+433 DGAILASNTSGLDI
-447 DSIAAV
+447 DSIASV
-453 TKRPDMVV
+453 TKRPELVV

-479 GADTSNETLA
+479 GEQTSNETLA
-489 TIMAVGKKLKKAAVV
+489 TIMAIGKKLKKAAVV
-504 ALNAP
+504 SLNAP

-514 RMLFGYTAQANMLL
+514 RMLFRYTAQANMLL

-536 IDQAMESFGLNMGPF
+536 VDQALESFGLNMGPF

-587 RFGQKN
+587 RFGQKSA
-593 GAGYYNYTEGS
+593 AGYYNYSEGS
-604 RAPNAA
+604 RAPNPA
-610 PENESTYEKISSENG
+610 PENEATYEKISSENG
-625 FIRRDISDEE
+625 FTRRDISDEE

-668 NGYGFPVWRGGP
+668 NGYGFPIWRGGP
-680 MHHANTMGLDVVIE
+680 MHHANAMGLDVVIE

-701 ITGNDV
+701 ITGNDA
-707 YKPSEML
+707 YQPSEML
-714 VNLAKNGEKFG
+714 IDLAKNGEKLAE
-725 DAPQKEDRKEKLG
+725 APQKDKRKDKLG

>member
-1 MHFLQIFW
+1 M
-9 RITLKGTVL
+9 KGTVL
-18 YDVRRKLDGL
+18 YEVKDN
-28 YDATDGVAVLTVDNP
+28 VAILTVDNP
-43 PVNPLSDGVRT
+43 PVNPLSDGVRN
-54 GLYDALVKAEEDPT
+54 GLYESIVKAEEDSN
-68 VIGVVL
+68 IKGVVL
-74 TGNGRAFIAGADIS
+74 TGKGRAFIAGADIS
-88 EFGGNVEGVSLNEV
+88 EFGGNVEGISLNEV
-102 FHKLEYC
+102 FRKLEFC
-109 SKPVVAALNGI
+109 EKPVVAAINGI

-132 NYRLADKNAFV
+132 NYRIADANAFV

-162 PRLTGASEALKM
+162 PRLTGPSEALKM

-187 DIGIIDKIVENV
+187 NMGIVDQISENV
-199 VEDSIRFII
+199 VEDSIEFVKNVVIET
-208 HLVDM
+208 DT
-213 CERMDMKFSEMD
+213 

-232 NEKMLEARGDDKVLL
+232 NEKMIEARGNENVML
-247 EAQAMAAKGRKGQFA
+247 EAQAIVAKARKGQFA
-262 PGQIIKCVES
+262 PGQIIKCVEA

-290 LECLLHPQREAMIH
+290 LECLMHPQREAMIH

-319 KDTKVKDIKKA
+319 KETQVMDIKKA

-346 ANAGIPVHIIDQDQD
+346 ANAGIPVHIIDQDKE
-361 NLTRGVSVI
+361 NLKRGISVI
-370 EKNYDFMVGRG
+370 EKNYDFMVNKGR
-381 KLTPEQKDIVF
+381 LTSDQKDSIF
-392 GLVTSSLDYKDVSDC
+392 GLITSGLDYSGISDC

-415 ENLDLKHEIF
+415 ENLELKHEIF
-425 KSLDEHVK
+425 KSLDKHVK
-433 EGAILASNTSGLDI
+433 PEAILASNTSGLDI
-447 DSIAAV
+447 DSIASV
-453 TKRPDMVV
+453 TNRPDKVV

-479 GADTSNETLA
+479 GDQTSNETLA
-489 TIMAVGKKLKKAAVV
+489 TIMAIGKKLKKAAVV
-504 ALNAP
+504 SLNAP

-536 IDQAMESFGLNMGPF
+536 IDQALESFGLNMGPF

-563 RARKLGGKESPLHAK
+563 RARKLSGKESPLHAK

-587 RFGQKN
+587 RYGQKS
-593 GAGYYNYTEGS
+593 GAGYYNYSEGS
-604 RAPNAA
+604 RAPNPA
-610 PENESTYEKISSENG
+610 PENETTYEKISSENG
-625 FIRRDISDEE
+625 FTRREISDEE

-643 LINEGADILSEGVA
+643 LINEGSDILSEGVA

-680 MHHANTMGLDVVIE
+680 MHHANAMGLDVVIE

-701 ITGNDV
+701 MTGNDV

-714 VNLAKNGEKFG
+714 VQLAKDDQKLGE
-725 DAPQKEDRKEKLG
+725 APSKENRKEKLG

>member
-1 MHFLQIFW
+1 M
-9 RITLKGTVL
+9 KGTVL
-18 YDVRRKLDGL
+18 YEIKENI
-28 YDATDGVAVLTVDNP
+28 AILTVDNP
-43 PVNPLSDGVRT
+43 PVNPLSDGIRT
-54 GLYDALVKAEEDPT
+54 GVYENIIKAQEDNS

-88 EFGGNVEGVSLNEV
+88 EFGGQIEGKTLNEM
-102 FHKLEYC
+102 FEKLEFC
-109 SKPVVAALNGI
+109 TKPVVAAINGL

-132 NYRLADKNAFV
+132 NYRIADSKAIV

-162 PRLTGASEALKM
+162 PRLAGPAEALKM
-174 MLSGSHVPAKKAL
+174 MLSGMHISAKKAL
-187 DIGIIDKIVENV
+187 DMEIIDKISENV
-199 VEDSIRFII
+199 VDDSIEFIKEVSANTE
-208 HLVDM
+208 H
-213 CERMDMKFSEMD
+213 
-225 HPKVRDK
+225 HPKVRDF
-232 NEKMLEARGDDKVLL
+232 NEKVIDARGNDNILL
-247 EAQAMAAKGRKGQFA
+247 EAQAMAAKTRKGQFA

-272 AINLDDFDEGLKK
+272 AINIDDFDEGLKK

-290 LECLLHPQREAMIH
+290 LECLMHPQREAMIH

-313 KISDVP
+313 KISDLP
-319 KDTKVKDIKKA
+319 KETKIMDIKKA

-339 GGIAMCF
+339 GGISMCF
-346 ANAGIPVHIIDQDQD
+346 ANAGIPVHIIDQDEE
-361 NLTRGVSVI
+361 NIKRGLSVI
-370 EKNYDFMVGRG
+370 EKNYDFMVNRG
-381 KLTPEQKDIVF
+381 KLTTEQKDKVF
-392 GLVTSSLDYKDVSDC
+392 GLISSSLDYKDLSDC

-415 ENLDLKHEIF
+415 ENLELKHKIF

-447 DSIAAV
+447 DSIASV
-453 TKRPDMVV
+453 TNRPELVV

-479 GADTSNETLA
+479 GAQTSDETLA
-489 TIMAVGKKLKKAAVV
+489 TVMAIGKKLKKAAVV
-504 ALNAP
+504 SLNAP

-514 RMLFGYTAQANMLL
+514 RMLFRYTAQANMLL

-536 IDQAMESFGLNMGPF
+536 IDQALESFGLNMGPF

-578 IGDELCEQN
+578 IGDELCEQD
-587 RFGQKN
+587 RYGQKSS
-593 GAGYYNYTEGS
+593 AGYYNYSEGS
-604 RAPNAA
+604 RAPNPA
-610 PENESTYEKISSENG
+610 PENEAIYEKISSENG
-625 FIRRDISDEE
+625 FTRREISDEE
-635 IVDRCILA
+635 IIDRCTLA

-668 NGYGFPVWRGGP
+668 NGYGFPIWRGGP
-680 MHHANTMGLDVVIE
+680 MHHANAIGLDKVLE
-694 KLEKYRE
+694 KLNKYKE
-701 ITGNDV
+701 ITGNDA
-707 YKPSEML
+707 YNPSEL
-714 VNLAKNGEKFG
+714 LIKLAKNGEKLG
-725 DAPQKEDRKEKLG
+725 EAPKKEDRKEKLD

>member
-1 MHFLQIFW
+1 
-9 RITLKGTVL
+9 LKGTVL
-18 YDVRRKLDGL
+18 YEVRDDV
-28 YDATDGVAVLTVDNP
+28 AILTVDNP

-54 GLYDALVKAEEDPT
+54 GLYESLVKAEENSD
-68 VIGVVL
+68 VKGVVL

-88 EFGGNVEGVSLNEV
+88 EFGGNVEGISLNEV
-102 FHKLEYC
+102 FSKLENC
-109 SKPVVAALNGI
+109 QKPVVAAINGI

-132 NYRLADKNAFV
+132 NYRIADNKAFV

-162 PRLTGASEALKM
+162 PRLAGPAEALKM
-174 MLSGSHVPAKKAL
+174 MLTGAHVPAKKAL
-187 DIGIIDKIVENV
+187 DLGIVDKVSDDV
-199 VEDSIRFII
+199 VTESIAFIKE
-208 HLVDM
+208 M
-213 CERMDMKFSEMD
+213 ASNSEQ

-232 NEKMLEARGDDKVLL
+232 NEKMFEARGNDKVLI
-247 EAQAMAAKGRKGQFA
+247 EANAMAAKGRKGQFA
-262 PGQIIKCVES
+262 PGQIIKCVEA

-319 KDTKVKDIKKA
+319 KETKIMDIKKA

-346 ANAGIPVHIIDQDQD
+346 ANAGIPVHIIDQDED
-361 NLTRGVSVI
+361 NLKRGVSVI
-370 EKNYDFMVGRG
+370 EKNYEFMVNRGR
-381 KLTPEQKDIVF
+381 LTAEQKDSVF
-392 GLVTSSLDYKDVSDC
+392 GLVSSSLDYKDVADC

-415 ENLDLKHEIF
+415 ENLELKHKIF

-433 EGAILASNTSGLDI
+433 PGAILASNTSGLDV

-453 TKRPDMVV
+453 TNRPELVV

-479 GADTSNETLA
+479 GAQTSDETLA
-489 TIMAVGKKLKKAAVV
+489 SVMAIGKKLKKAAVV
-504 ALNAP
+504 SLNAP

-536 IDQAMESFGLNMGPF
+536 IDQALESFGLNMGPF

-587 RFGQKN
+587 RFGQKSN
-593 GAGYYNYTEGS
+593 AGYYNYSEGS
-604 RAPNAA
+604 RAPNPA
-610 PENESTYEKISSENG
+610 PENEKTYEKISSENG
-625 FIRRDISDEE
+625 FTRRDISDEE

-668 NGYGFPVWRGGP
+668 NGYGFPIWRGGP
-680 MHHANTMGLDVVIE
+680 MHHANAMGIDKVVE
-694 KLEKYRE
+694 KLNKYRE

-714 VNLAKNGEKFG
+714 VNLAESGAKLGE
-725 DAPQKEDRKEKLG
+725 APQKEDRKEKLG

>member
-1 MHFLQIFW
+1 M
-9 RITLKGTVL
+9 KGTVL
-18 YDVRRKLDGL
+18 YDVKDGI
-28 YDATDGVAVLTVDNP
+28 AILTVDNP

-54 GLYDALVKAEEDPT
+54 GLFESLVKAEEDSS

-88 EFGGNVEGVSLNEV
+88 EFGGNVEGISLNEV
-102 FHKLEYC
+102 FNKLEYC
-109 SKPVVAALNGI
+109 SKPVVAAINGI

-132 NYRLADKNAFV
+132 NYRIADKKAFV

-162 PRLTGASEALKM
+162 PRLVGPSEALKM
-174 MLSGSHVPAKKAL
+174 MLSGGHVPAKKAL
-187 DIGIIDKIVENV
+187 DMGIVDKISENV
-199 VEDSIRFII
+199 VEDSMAFI
-208 HLVDM
+208 
-213 CERMDMKFSEMD
+213 KEMAD
-225 HPKVRDK
+225 SVENHPKVREK
-232 NEKMLEARGDDKVLL
+232 NEKMIEARGDDKVLV
-247 EAQAMAAKGRKGQFA
+247 EAQALAAKTRKGQFA

-304 IFFGERAAS
+304 MFFGERAAS
-313 KISDVP
+313 KIADVP
-319 KDTKVKDIKKA
+319 KDTKVMDIKKA

-361 NLTRGVSVI
+361 NLTRGISVI

-381 KLTPEQKDIVF
+381 KLTQEQKELVF
-392 GLVTSSLDYKDVSDC
+392 GLVSSSLDYKDVSDC

-415 ENLDLKHEIF
+415 ENLELKHEIF

-433 EGAILASNTSGLDI
+433 EDAILASNTSGLDI
-447 DSIAAV
+447 DSIASV
-453 TKRPDMVV
+453 TKRPEKVV

-479 GADTSNETLA
+479 GDQTSNETLA
-489 TIMAVGKKLKKAAVV
+489 TIMAIGKKLKKAAVV
-504 ALNAP
+504 SLNAP

-536 IDQAMESFGLNMGPF
+536 IDQALESFGLNMGPF

-587 RFGQKN
+587 RYGQKN
-593 GAGYYNYTEGS
+593 GAGYYNYSEGS
-604 RAPNAA
+604 RAPNPA
-610 PENESTYEKISSENG
+610 PENEPTYEKISEENG
-625 FIRRDISDEE
+625 FTRRDISDEE

-643 LINEGADILSEGVA
+643 LINEGSDILSEGVA

-668 NGYGFPVWRGGP
+668 NGYGFPIWRGGP
-680 MHHANTMGLDVVIE
+680 MHHANAMGLDVVIE
-694 KLEKYRE
+694 KLNKYRE

-714 VNLAKNGEKFG
+714 LKLAENGEKLG
-725 DAPQKEDRKEKLG
+725 EAPQKADRKDKLD

>member
-1 MHFLQIFW
+1 M
-9 RITLKGTVL
+9 KGTVL
-18 YDVRRKLDGL
+18 YEVKDN
-28 YDATDGVAVLTVDNP
+28 VALLTVDNP

-54 GLYDALVKAEEDPT
+54 GLYESLTKAEEDDS
-68 VIGVVL
+68 VVGVVL

-102 FHKLEYC
+102 FQKLEHC
-109 SKPVVAALNGI
+109 SKPVVAAINGI

-132 NYRLADKNAFV
+132 NYRIADKNAFV

-162 PRLTGASEALKM
+162 PRLAGPSEALKM
-174 MLSGSHVPAKKAL
+174 MLTGAHVPAKKAL
-187 DIGIIDKIVENV
+187 DMGIVDGISEDV
-199 VEDSIRFII
+199 VNESIEFIKNKADSN
-208 HLVDM
+208 
-213 CERMDMKFSEMD
+213 EE
-225 HPKVRDK
+225 HPKVRDL
-232 NEKMLEARGDDKVLL
+232 NSKMIEARGDDKVLL
-247 EAQAMAAKGRKGQFA
+247 EAQAMASKGRKGQFA
-262 PGQIIKCVES
+262 PGQIIKCVEA
-272 AINLDDFDEGLKK
+272 AINIDDFDEGLKK

-290 LECLLHPQREAMIH
+290 LECLMHPQREAMIH

-319 KDTKVKDIKKA
+319 KETKVMDIKKA

-346 ANAGIPVHIIDQDQD
+346 ANAGIPVHIIDQDEE
-361 NLTRGVSVI
+361 NLKRGVSVI
-370 EKNYDFMVGRG
+370 EKNYDFMVNKGR
-381 KLTPEQKDIVF
+381 LSPEQKDAVF
-392 GLVTSSLDYKDVSDC
+392 GLVSSSLDYKDVSDC

-415 ENLDLKHEIF
+415 ENLELKHEIF
-425 KSLDEHVK
+425 KSLDTHVK

-447 DSIAAV
+447 DSIASV
-453 TKRPDMVV
+453 TSRPELVV

-479 GADTSNETLA
+479 GEQTSDETLA
-489 TIMAVGKKLKKAAVV
+489 TIMAIGKRLKKAAVV
-504 ALNAP
+504 SLNAP

-536 IDQAMESFGLNMGPF
+536 IDQALESFGLNMGPF

-563 RARKLGGKESPLHAK
+563 RARKLSGKESPLHAK
-578 IGDELCEQN
+578 IGDELCEQD
-587 RFGQKN
+587 RYGQKS
-593 GAGYYNYTEGS
+593 GAGYYNYSEGS
-604 RAPNAA
+604 RAPNPA
-610 PENESTYEKISSENG
+610 PENEAVYEKISSENG
-625 FIRRDISDEE
+625 FTRRDISDEE
-635 IVDRCILA
+635 IVERCILA

-668 NGYGFPVWRGGP
+668 NGYGFPIWRGGP
-680 MHHANTMGLDVVIE
+680 MHHANTMGLDKVIE

-714 VNLAKNGEKFG
+714 VNLAKDGGKLGE
-725 DAPQKEDRKEKLG
+725 APQKGDRKEKLG

>member
-1 MHFLQIFW
+1 
-9 RITLKGTVL
+9 LKGTVL
-18 YDVRRKLDGL
+18 YEVQEN
-28 YDATDGVAVLTVDNP
+28 VAILTVDNP

-54 GLYDALVKAEEDPT
+54 GLYECITKAEDDDS
-68 VIGVVL
+68 IDAVVL

-88 EFGGNVEGVSLNEV
+88 EFGGNVEGISLNDV
-102 FHKLEYC
+102 FKKLEFC
-109 SKPVVAALNGI
+109 KKPIVAAINGI

-132 NYRLADKNAFV
+132 NYRIASKTAFV

-162 PRLTGASEALKM
+162 PRLAGPAEALKM
-174 MLSGSHVPAKKAL
+174 MLTGSHVSAKQAL
-187 DIGIIDKIVENV
+187 DLGIIDNIAEDIVTE
-199 VEDSIRFII
+199 SIEFIKEKAKSTEI
-208 HLVDM
+208 
-213 CERMDMKFSEMD
+213 
-225 HPKVRDK
+225 HPKVRDF
-232 NEKMLEARGDDKVLL
+232 NEKMIEARGNDTVLL

-262 PGQIIKCVES
+262 PGQIIKCVEA
-272 AINLDDFDEGLKK
+272 AINIDDFDEGLKK
-285 EGEYF
+285 EGDYF
-290 LECLLHPQREAMIH
+290 LECLVHPQREAMIH

-319 KDTKVKDIKKA
+319 KDTKIMDIKKA

-346 ANAGIPVHIIDQDQD
+346 ANAGIPVHIIDQDQE
-361 NLTRGVSVI
+361 NLDRGISVI
-370 EKNYDFMVGRG
+370 EKNYDFMVNRGR
-381 KLTPEQKDIVF
+381 LTSEQKESIF
-392 GLVTSSLDYKDVSDC
+392 GSISTGLDYKDLSNC

-415 ENLDLKHEIF
+415 ENLELKHEIF
-425 KSLDEHVK
+425 KSLDEIVK

-447 DSIAAV
+447 DSIASV
-453 TKRPDMVV
+453 TNRPELVV

-479 GADTSNETLA
+479 GKQTSNETLA
-489 TIMAVGKKLKKAAVV
+489 TVMAIGKKLRKAAVV
-504 ALNAP
+504 SLNAP

-536 IDQAMESFGLNMGPF
+536 VDQALESFGLNMGPF

-563 RARKLGGKESPLHAK
+563 RARKLSGKESPLHAK

-587 RFGQKN
+587 RYGQKSK
-593 GAGYYNYTEGS
+593 AGYYNYSEGS
-604 RAPNAA
+604 RAPNPA
-610 PENESTYEKISSENG
+610 PENEKTYEKISSENG
-625 FIRRDISDEE
+625 FTRREISDEE

-668 NGYGFPVWRGGP
+668 NGYGFPIWRGGP
-680 MHHANTMGLDVVIE
+680 MHHANAMGLDKVIE

-707 YKPSEML
+707 YKPSDML
-714 VNLAKNGEKFG
+714 LKLAKEGGKLGE
-725 DAPQKEDRKEKLG
+725 APNKTERKEKLD
-738 FEMSSVANNF
+738 FAMSSVANNF

>member
-1 MHFLQIFW
+1 M
-9 RITLKGTVL
+9 KGTVL
-18 YDVRRKLDGL
+18 YDIKDGI
-28 YDATDGVAVLTVDNP
+28 AILTVDNP
-43 PVNPLSDGVRT
+43 PVNPLSDGVRA
-54 GLYDALVKAEEDPT
+54 GLYECLVKAEEDSS
-68 VIGVVL
+68 VKGLVL
-74 TGNGRAFIAGADIS
+74 TGKGRAFIGGADIS
-88 EFGGNVEGVSLNEV
+88 EFGGNGEGITLNDV
-102 FHKLEYC
+102 FNKLESC
-109 SKPVVAALNGI
+109 SKPVVAAINGF

-132 NYRLADKNAFV
+132 NYRIADKNAFV

-162 PRLTGASEALKM
+162 PRLAGPSEALKM
-174 MLSGSHVPAKKAL
+174 MLTGSHIPAKKAL
-187 DIGIIDKIVENV
+187 NIGIVDKISENV
-199 VEDSIRFII
+199 VEDSISF
-208 HLVDM
+208 VT
-213 CERMDMKFSEMD
+213 EKAENSEN
-225 HPKVRDK
+225 HPKVRDM
-232 NEKMLEARGDDKVLL
+232 NEKVIEARGDDKVLL

-313 KISDVP
+313 KIADVP
-319 KDTKVKDIKKA
+319 KDTQIKDIKKA

-346 ANAGIPVHIIDQDQD
+346 ANAGIPVHIIDQDED
-361 NLTRGVSVI
+361 NLKRGMSVI

-381 KLTPEQKDIVF
+381 KLTSDQKDVVF
-392 GLVTSSLDYKDVSDC
+392 GLVTSSLEYKDLSDC

-415 ENLDLKHEIF
+415 ENLELKHEIF

-433 EGAILASNTSGLDI
+433 DDAILASNTSGLDI
-447 DSIAAV
+447 DSIASV
-453 TKRPDMVV
+453 TKRPELVV

-479 GADTSNETLA
+479 GEQTSNETLA
-489 TIMAVGKKLKKAAVV
+489 TIMAIGKKLKKAAVV
-504 ALNAP
+504 SLNAP

-514 RMLFGYTAQANMLL
+514 RMLFRYTAQANMLL

-536 IDQAMESFGLNMGPF
+536 VDQALESFGLNMGPF

-587 RFGQKN
+587 RFGQKSA
-593 GAGYYNYTEGS
+593 AGYYNYSEGS
-604 RAPNAA
+604 RAPNPA
-610 PENESTYEKISSENG
+610 PENEATYEKISSENG
-625 FIRRDISDEE
+625 FTRRDISDEE

-668 NGYGFPVWRGGP
+668 NGYGFPIWRGGP
-680 MHHANTMGLDVVIE
+680 MHHANAMGLDVVIE
-694 KLEKYRE
+694 KLEKYKE
-701 ITGNDV
+701 ITGNDA
-707 YKPSEML
+707 YQPSEML
-714 VNLAKNGEKFG
+714 IDLAKNGEKLAE
-725 DAPQKEDRKEKLG
+725 APQKDKRKDKLG

>member
-1 MHFLQIFW
+1 M
-9 RITLKGTVL
+9 KGTVL
-18 YDVRRKLDGL
+18 YEVKDN
-28 YDATDGVAVLTVDNP
+28 VALLTVDNP

-54 GLYDALVKAEEDPT
+54 GLYESLIKAEEDDS
-68 VIGVVL
+68 VVGVVL

-102 FHKLEYC
+102 FQKLEHC
-109 SKPVVAALNGI
+109 SKPVVAAINGI

-132 NYRLADKNAFV
+132 NYRIADKNAFV

-162 PRLTGASEALKM
+162 PRLAGPSEALKM
-174 MLSGSHVPAKKAL
+174 MLTGAHVPAKKAL
-187 DIGIIDKIVENV
+187 DMGIVDGISDDV
-199 VEDSIRFII
+199 VNESIEFIKNKADSN
-208 HLVDM
+208 
-213 CERMDMKFSEMD
+213 EE
-225 HPKVRDK
+225 HPKVRDL
-232 NEKMLEARGDDKVLL
+232 NSKMIEARGDDKVLL
-247 EAQAMAAKGRKGQFA
+247 EAQAMASKGRKGQFA
-262 PGQIIKCVES
+262 PGQIIKCVEA
-272 AINLDDFDEGLKK
+272 AINIDDFDEGLKK

-290 LECLLHPQREAMIH
+290 LECLMHPQREAMIH

-319 KDTKVKDIKKA
+319 KETKVMDIKKA

-346 ANAGIPVHIIDQDQD
+346 ANAGIPVHIIDQDEE
-361 NLTRGVSVI
+361 NLKRGVSVI
-370 EKNYDFMVGRG
+370 EKNYDFMVNKGR
-381 KLTPEQKDIVF
+381 LSPEQKDAVF
-392 GLVTSSLDYKDVSDC
+392 GLVSSSLDYKDVSDC

-415 ENLDLKHEIF
+415 ENLELKHEIF
-425 KSLDEHVK
+425 KSLDAHVK

-447 DSIAAV
+447 DSIASV
-453 TKRPDMVV
+453 TNRPELVV

-479 GADTSNETLA
+479 GEQTSDETLA
-489 TIMAVGKKLKKAAVV
+489 TIMAIGKRLKKAAVV
-504 ALNAP
+504 SLNAP

-536 IDQAMESFGLNMGPF
+536 IDQALESFGLNMGPF

-563 RARKLGGKESPLHAK
+563 RARKLSGKESPLHAK
-578 IGDELCEQN
+578 IGDELCEQD
-587 RFGQKN
+587 RYGQKS
-593 GAGYYNYTEGS
+593 GAGYYNYSEGS
-604 RAPNAA
+604 RAPNPA
-610 PENESTYEKISSENG
+610 PENEAVYEKISSENG
-625 FIRRDISDEE
+625 FTRRDISDEE
-635 IVDRCILA
+635 IVERCILA

-668 NGYGFPVWRGGP
+668 NGYGFPIWRGGP
-680 MHHANTMGLDVVIE
+680 MHHANAMGLDKVIE

-714 VNLAKNGEKFG
+714 VNLAKDGGKLGE
-725 DAPQKEDRKEKLG
+725 APQKGDRKEKLG